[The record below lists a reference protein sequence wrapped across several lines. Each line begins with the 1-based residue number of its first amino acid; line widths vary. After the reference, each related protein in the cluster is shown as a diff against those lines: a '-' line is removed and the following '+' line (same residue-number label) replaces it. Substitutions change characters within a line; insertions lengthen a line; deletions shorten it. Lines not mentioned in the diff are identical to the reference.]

1 MKKMLI
7 LSMFCASFVL
17 ANTQCE
23 LKLKELNKELNF
35 AKLHKNEAQ
44 SKKLE
49 FVIKQVEKD
58 CASDPLFYD
67 KKAQSKLEKEQ
78 KLKALED
85 QLDKLEE
92 NKAMMS
98 KNEYKAQ
105 KQKLKDEKDKIK
117 KEYDKLL

>member
-1 MKKMLI
+1 MMKVVALSI
-7 LSMFCASFVL
+7 LTASLAF

-23 LKLKELNKELNF
+23 LKLKELNKELEF

-49 FVIKQVEKD
+49 FVIKQIQED

-67 KKAQSKLEKEQ
+67 KKAQNKLEKEQ
-78 KLKALED
+78 RLKALEI
-85 QLDKLEE
+85 QLKVLEN
-92 NKAMMS
+92 NKSMMS

-105 KQKLKDEKDKIK
+105 KQKLKDEKDEIK
-117 KEYDKLL
+117 KAFEGL